1 MEGLEDIHPSDLVGR
16 YYLQP
21 EHNSDGTRYRCK
33 VVQAL
38 KEHEEN
44 LGKDKARQR
53 FLVCVNDGE
62 YEDIVAYNNILDYI
76 SSDNTSD
83 EPFWKF
89 KRIIVHQD
97 PLTTIHPDYKG
108 SRYNVIVEQ
117 ETGETTAKP
126 LSVFGQDAPVVCALY
141 AKEKRLLEEEVWKRF
156 KSIAKQEKS
165 YSLW

>member
-1 MEGLEDIHPSDLVGR
+1 MEDLEDIHPSDLVGR
-16 YYLQP
+16 SYLQP

-53 FLVCVNDGE
+53 FLVSVNDGE

-89 KRIIVHQD
+89 KRIIAHQG
-97 PLTTIHPDYKG
+97 PLPPHILITKDLDTI
-108 SRYNVIVEQ
+108 
-117 ETGETTAKP
+117 
-126 LSVFGQDAPVVCALY
+126 
-141 AKEKRLLEEEVWKRF
+141 
-156 KSIAKQEKS
+156 
-165 YSLW
+165 